1 VPFRKPTISHPTVVA
16 YLALFVALGG
26 SAYAAATITGRD
38 VVNGSL
44 TGIDLRNGTL
54 TGTDL
59 RNGTVRSADVSNIT
73 GADLG
78 PGAPWTLRSPNGN
91 FALSVSNT
99 GVRMQGPA
107 SEVTVDNSGVIVN
120 GAGRTQIRASG
131 PLELQGAVI
140 GLNGTCAPVADATK
154 VFQHTH
160 VAPPDG
166 GTTTVGSGP
175 TPGFT
180 TVLAC

>member
-1 VPFRKPTISHPTVVA
+1 LPLRKPTLSHTTVVA

-26 SAYAAATITGRD
+26 TAYAAATITGAD

-44 TGIDLRNGTL
+44 TGADLRNSS
-54 TGTDL
+54 
-59 RNGTVRSADVSNIT
+59 VRSADVKGIT

-78 PGAPWTLRSPNGN
+78 AGAPWTLRSPDGR
-91 FALSVSNT
+91 FSLSVNNT
-99 GVRMQGPA
+99 GVKMQGPN
-107 SEVTVDNSGVIVN
+107 SQVSVD
-120 GAGRTQIRASG
+120 GAGVVIDGAARTQIKSSG
-131 PLELQGAVI
+131 SLELQGAVI

-160 VAPPDG
+160 FAPPEG
-166 GTTTVGSGP
+166 GTTSVGSGP
-175 TPGFT
+175 SPGFT